1 MLCSV
6 LVAPTFFN
14 GSLYGNVMVC
24 MFSAVLR
31 KHHFRQAQMSNAM
44 ALLRE
49 MPAFNW
55 YSYSKM
61 SQIAYKLKSL
71 TFSPRSTLAKA
82 GQPIRA
88 VYVVHTG
95 LVQGIVPG
103 GGGQGSGG
111 GEGGERAAAPAHN
124 TSPLYL
130 IQLGRGQLIGQWEL
144 LRGIDTFQMT
154 YVTCGTAELFEL
166 QREHFEVHI
175 MTHTHGLSVCFFVC
189 LLIRYTCLLCCDMVW
204 ICDI

>member
-1 MLCSV
+1 
-6 LVAPTFFN
+6 
-14 GSLYGNVMVC
+14 MVWC
-24 MFSAVLR
+24 MVSAVLR

-55 YSYSKM
+55 YSYSKI

-71 TFSPRSTLAKA
+71 TFSPWSTLAKA

-95 LVQGIVPG
+95 LVQGIVSG
-103 GGGQGSGG
+103 GGG
-111 GEGGERAAAPAHN
+111 EEGERAHN

-144 LRGIDTFQMT
+144 LRGIDTFEMT
-154 YVTCGTAELFEL
+154 YATCGMTELFEL

-175 MTHTHGLSVCFFVC
+175 
-189 LLIRYTCLLCCDMVW
+189 
-204 ICDI
+204 